1 MTSVLQG
8 LKFGMLLQLAI
19 GPVSLLIF
27 KIAGN
32 RGLVQA
38 MSGTAAVV
46 LVDSLF
52 ILLAILGIASFVGR
66 EKTRKLF
73 NYAGA
78 AIIALFGLATILDI
92 FGINLIP
99 GVGTLSSMQGASSF
113 VEAFVLTAANP
124 LTILFWAGVFTSRI
138 TEGKLSGMDVY
149 LFGLGCAFST
159 LLALTAVAA
168 IGTVS
173 GTFLPDWMIDLLNFI
188 IGIVLIVFALRM
200 IFSEKKKSKVK
211 VTEII

>member
-19 GPVSLLIF
+19 GPVSLLIL

-32 RGLVQA
+32 RGFAQA

-66 EKTRKLF
+66 EQTRKLF
-73 NYAGA
+73 NYVGA
-78 AIIALFGLATILDI
+78 VIVALFGAATILEI
-92 FGINLIP
+92 FGIHIMP
-99 GVGTLSSMQGASSF
+99 GSGVFSASGETGSF

-124 LTILFWAGVFTSRI
+124 LTILFWAGVFTVRI
-138 TEGKLSGMDVY
+138 TEGKLSGAEVY
-149 LFGLGCAFST
+149 FFGLGCALST
-159 LLALTAVAA
+159 LVALTAVAVF
-168 IGTVS
+168 GTVS
-173 GTFLPDWMIDLLNFI
+173 GTFLPDKMIDLLNFI
-188 IGIVLIVFALRM
+188 IGAVLIVFALRM
-200 IFSEKKKSKVK
+200 ILSEKKKSSL
-211 VTEII
+211 

>member
-8 LKFGMLLQLAI
+8 FKFGMLLQFAI
-19 GPVSLLIF
+19 GPISLLIF

-32 RGLVQA
+32 RGFAQA

-73 NYAGA
+73 NYVGA
-78 AIIALFGLATILDI
+78 AIIALFGLATILEI
-92 FGINLIP
+92 FGIHLIP
-99 GVGTLSSMQGASSF
+99 EIEVFSFSGETGSF

-124 LTILFWAGVFTSRI
+124 LTILFWAGVFTARI
-138 TEGKLSGMDVY
+138 TEGKLAGMKVY
-149 LFGLGCAFST
+149 LFGLGSALST
-159 LLALTAVAA
+159 LLALTAVAVF
-168 IGTVS
+168 GTIS
-173 GTFLPDWMIDLLNFI
+173 GTFLPDMVIDLLNFI
-188 IGIVLIVFALRM
+188 IGIVLITFALRM
-200 IFSEKKKSKVK
+200 ISREKKSHV
-211 VTEII
+211 EIAE

>member
-19 GPVSLLIF
+19 GPISLLIF

-32 RGLVQA
+32 RGFGQA
-38 MSGTAAVV
+38 MSGTVAVV

-66 EKTRKLF
+66 EKTRRLF
-73 NYAGA
+73 NRVGA
-78 AIIALFGLATILDI
+78 VIIALFGISTILEI
-92 FGINLIP
+92 FGIHMIP
-99 GVGTLSSMQGASSF
+99 EIGVFSYCETGSF

-124 LTILFWAGVFTSRI
+124 LTILFWAGVFTTRI
-138 TEGKLSGMDVY
+138 TEGKLAGVRVY
-149 LFGLGCAFST
+149 LFGLGCALST

-168 IGTVS
+168 FGTAS
-173 GTFLPDWMIDLLNFI
+173 GTFLPDKVIDLLNFI
-188 IGIVLIVFALRM
+188 IGIVLIIFAMRM
-200 IFSEKKKSKVK
+200 IFDEKKSEA
-211 VTEII
+211 EIEEQG